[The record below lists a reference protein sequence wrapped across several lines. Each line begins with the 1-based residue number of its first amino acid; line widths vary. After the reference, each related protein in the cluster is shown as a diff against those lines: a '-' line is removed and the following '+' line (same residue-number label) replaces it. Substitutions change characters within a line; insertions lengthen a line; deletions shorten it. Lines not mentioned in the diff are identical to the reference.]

1 MADRVERFAVLPRIH
16 DERVSSRKRPAGIG
30 AGERVDEPPRILRI
44 VEVEPPLQETGQIV
58 NVTERPHDP
67 VPRRRHRN
75 HPVRNQVLLSAAVVA
90 PQPGDVADEGL
101 DVVVRRDRVLHKAAF
116 VKIVV
121 GKRLDGRE
129 SLQQRRH
136 KLHGP
141 PVAVEMLH

>member
-1 MADRVERFAVLPRIH
+1 M
-16 DERVSSRKRPAGIG
+16 
-30 AGERVDEPPRILRI
+30 
-44 VEVEPPLQETGQIV
+44 
-58 NVTERPHDP
+58 
-67 VPRRRHRN
+67 
-75 HPVRNQVLLSAAVVA
+75 LLSAAVVA

-129 SLQQRRH
+129 PLQQRRH